1 VSRRSYVPLNVLA
14 VSSAPA
20 GEFAGDL
27 YFDTTSGSLRVFD
40 GNSWSTVS
48 GAPSGSSND
57 FTDSDLSRL
66 TEALDGGEIAF
77 RNGILYIQ
85 EQTIAYSGDSPNS
98 VSALALDGGS
108 NSTNFPNL
116 DGGLSTQQFAFT
128 KTLSGG
134 DSDSE
139 HTVVVDAGGV

>member
-1 VSRRSYVPLNVLA
+1 VLA
-14 VSSAPA
+14 ASGAPA

-40 GNSWSTVS
+40 GTSWSTVS
-48 GAPSGSSND
+48 GASSSD
-57 FTDSDLSRL
+57 FTDADLSRL
-66 TEALDGGEIAF
+66 TESLDGGEIAF